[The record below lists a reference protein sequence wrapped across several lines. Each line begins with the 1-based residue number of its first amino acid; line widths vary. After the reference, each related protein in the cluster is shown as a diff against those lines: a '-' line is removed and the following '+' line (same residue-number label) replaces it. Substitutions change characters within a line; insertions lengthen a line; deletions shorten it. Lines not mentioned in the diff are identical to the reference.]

1 MVESCSACLL
11 DCLFLISLSSWSFVF
26 LFLYFKGSLVY
37 FLCTSVAPLWAFNEF
52 QLLIKKKE
60 KEKEKTI
67 QFVY

>member
-52 QLLIKKKE
+52 QLLIKKKTH
-60 KEKEKTI
+60 KHG
-67 QFVY
+67 QLNCR